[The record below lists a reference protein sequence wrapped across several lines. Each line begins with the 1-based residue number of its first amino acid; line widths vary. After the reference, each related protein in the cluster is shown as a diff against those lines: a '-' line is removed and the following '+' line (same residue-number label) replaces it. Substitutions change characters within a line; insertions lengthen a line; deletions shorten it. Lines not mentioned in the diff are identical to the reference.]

1 MIYRKLGRTT
11 LEPSLLSFGASPLGN
26 EFGEID
32 AADGE
37 RAVDYAIDHGINF
50 FDVAPYYGRTLAE
63 ERLGAALEGKRQKIM
78 LATKCC
84 RYDVDNFDFSAQR
97 VETSIDESLRRLRTD
112 YVDIFQVHDI
122 EFGDRRQIID
132 ETIPAMRKVQQTGK
146 ARYVGI
152 TGFQLK
158 ILRDVASQAPVDT
171 ILSYGRYNLMASD
184 LDVHLTPLAREQ
196 GIGLINASPLHL
208 GILTETGAPG
218 WHLAA
223 AEVKEAGGK
232 IAALCREHGVNVSDV
247 AIRFAVSHPFA
258 ATTLVGL
265 SRWQHAEQNLRAL
278 DSTTDPMLLEQ
289 IAALVAP
296 VKNKIWHTGRP
307 ENLDYPES

>member
-1 MIYRKLGRTT
+1 MTYRKLGRTA

-32 AADGE
+32 AAEGR
-37 RAVDYAIDHGINF
+37 RAVDYAIDHGINY

-63 ERLGAALEGKRQKIM
+63 ERLGAALEGKRQKIL

-84 RYDVDNFDFSAQR
+84 RYDFDAFDFSAQR

-112 YVDIFQVHDI
+112 YLDLFQVHDI

-132 ETIPAMRKVQQTGK
+132 ETIPAMRKVQQSGK
-146 ARYVGI
+146 ARYIGI

-158 ILRDVASQAPVDT
+158 VLRDVASQAAVDT
-171 ILSYGRYNLMASD
+171 ILSYGRYNLLVDDMD
-184 LDVHLTPLAREQ
+184 EHLTDFVQEQ
-196 GIGLINASPLHL
+196 GIGLINASPVHL
-208 GILTETGAPG
+208 RILTDDGAPE
-218 WHLAA
+218 WHLAS
-223 AEVKEAGGK
+223 EDVKEAGRK

-247 AIRFAVSHPFA
+247 AIRFAANHPYA

-265 SRWQHAEQNLRAL
+265 SKWRHVEQNLRAL
-278 DSTTDPMLLEQ
+278 NSATDPNLLEE
-289 IAALVAP
+289 IRTLVAP
-296 VKNKIWHTGRP
+296 VKNKIWNTGRP
-307 ENLDYPES
+307 ENLDYQES